1 MNAADVLGRADV
13 GGTAAKHKR
22 IVAARFQIDI
32 EHFQLLRRQ
41 QLRGDGNDRPCREL
55 HIEDVVIVRH
65 FHIVVVALAVRPGFR
80 AITHFNRRCG
90 GKGVLLVE
98 YPLQL
103 RLNLRQCVTWEIV
116 VEDELSIQRI
126 LQYDLMQSGFIVDLA
141 SDGEEGL
148 QKARRNSYD
157 VMILDVMLPK
167 RDGFSVCKELRKEEN
182 PVYIV
187 MLSARD
193 DEFDRV
199 MGLDVGADDY
209 MTKPFSSR
217 EVVSKVKAIMRRK
230 GMHHQKACT
239 ERLSYQQLILDQRRF
254 EVLINEEVIDF
265 TLKEYE
271 LLEFLIHHQ
280 GQALSRNLLLDRLWG
295 YEYDGDTRIVDVHI
309 FKIREKLKPYG
320 IKIKTIRGIGYML
333 EDEKND

>member
-1 MNAADVLGRADV
+1 MGKRVL
-13 GGTAAKHKR
+13 
-22 IVAARFQIDI
+22 
-32 EHFQLLRRQ
+32 
-41 QLRGDGNDRPCREL
+41 
-55 HIEDVVIVRH
+55 
-65 FHIVVVALAVRPGFR
+65 
-80 AITHFNRRCG
+80 
-90 GKGVLLVE
+90 
-98 YPLQL
+98 
-103 RLNLRQCVTWEIV
+103 V

>member
-1 MNAADVLGRADV
+1 MGKRVL
-13 GGTAAKHKR
+13 
-22 IVAARFQIDI
+22 
-32 EHFQLLRRQ
+32 
-41 QLRGDGNDRPCREL
+41 
-55 HIEDVVIVRH
+55 
-65 FHIVVVALAVRPGFR
+65 
-80 AITHFNRRCG
+80 
-90 GKGVLLVE
+90 
-98 YPLQL
+98 
-103 RLNLRQCVTWEIV
+103 V
-116 VEDELSIQRI
+116 VEDEISIKRI

>member
-1 MNAADVLGRADV
+1 MGKRVL
-13 GGTAAKHKR
+13 
-22 IVAARFQIDI
+22 
-32 EHFQLLRRQ
+32 
-41 QLRGDGNDRPCREL
+41 
-55 HIEDVVIVRH
+55 
-65 FHIVVVALAVRPGFR
+65 
-80 AITHFNRRCG
+80 
-90 GKGVLLVE
+90 
-98 YPLQL
+98 
-103 RLNLRQCVTWEIV
+103 V

-187 MLSARD
+187 LLSARD

-217 EVVSKVKAIMRRK
+217 EVVSKVKAIMRRN

>member
-1 MNAADVLGRADV
+1 MGKRVL
-13 GGTAAKHKR
+13 
-22 IVAARFQIDI
+22 
-32 EHFQLLRRQ
+32 
-41 QLRGDGNDRPCREL
+41 
-55 HIEDVVIVRH
+55 
-65 FHIVVVALAVRPGFR
+65 
-80 AITHFNRRCG
+80 
-90 GKGVLLVE
+90 
-98 YPLQL
+98 
-103 RLNLRQCVTWEIV
+103 V

-320 IKIKTIRGIGYML
+320 IKIKAIRGIGYML

>member
-1 MNAADVLGRADV
+1 MGKRVL
-13 GGTAAKHKR
+13 
-22 IVAARFQIDI
+22 
-32 EHFQLLRRQ
+32 
-41 QLRGDGNDRPCREL
+41 
-55 HIEDVVIVRH
+55 
-65 FHIVVVALAVRPGFR
+65 
-80 AITHFNRRCG
+80 
-90 GKGVLLVE
+90 
-98 YPLQL
+98 
-103 RLNLRQCVTWEIV
+103 V

-167 RDGFSVCKELRKEEN
+167 RNGFSVCKELRKEEN

>member
-1 MNAADVLGRADV
+1 MGKRVL
-13 GGTAAKHKR
+13 
-22 IVAARFQIDI
+22 
-32 EHFQLLRRQ
+32 
-41 QLRGDGNDRPCREL
+41 
-55 HIEDVVIVRH
+55 
-65 FHIVVVALAVRPGFR
+65 
-80 AITHFNRRCG
+80 
-90 GKGVLLVE
+90 
-98 YPLQL
+98 
-103 RLNLRQCVTWEIV
+103 V

-126 LQYDLMQSGFIVDLA
+126 LQYDLTQSGFIVDLA

>member
-1 MNAADVLGRADV
+1 MV
-13 GGTAAKHKR
+13 KR
-22 IVAARFQIDI
+22 
-32 EHFQLLRRQ
+32 
-41 QLRGDGNDRPCREL
+41 
-55 HIEDVVIVRH
+55 
-65 FHIVVVALAVRPGFR
+65 
-80 AITHFNRRCG
+80 
-90 GKGVLLVE
+90 VLLVE
-98 YPLQL
+98 
-103 RLNLRQCVTWEIV
+103 
-116 VEDELSIQRI
+116 DELYIQRI

>member
-1 MNAADVLGRADV
+1 MG
-13 GGTAAKHKR
+13 KR
-22 IVAARFQIDI
+22 I
-32 EHFQLLRRQ
+32 L
-41 QLRGDGNDRPCREL
+41 
-55 HIEDVVIVRH
+55 
-65 FHIVVVALAVRPGFR
+65 
-80 AITHFNRRCG
+80 
-90 GKGVLLVE
+90 
-98 YPLQL
+98 
-103 RLNLRQCVTWEIV
+103 V

-209 MTKPFSSR
+209 MTKPFS
-217 EVVSKVKAIMRRK
+217 
-230 GMHHQKACT
+230 
-239 ERLSYQQLILDQRRF
+239 
-254 EVLINEEVIDF
+254 
-265 TLKEYE
+265 
-271 LLEFLIHHQ
+271 
-280 GQALSRNLLLDRLWG
+280 
-295 YEYDGDTRIVDVHI
+295 
-309 FKIREKLKPYG
+309 
-320 IKIKTIRGIGYML
+320 
-333 EDEKND
+333 